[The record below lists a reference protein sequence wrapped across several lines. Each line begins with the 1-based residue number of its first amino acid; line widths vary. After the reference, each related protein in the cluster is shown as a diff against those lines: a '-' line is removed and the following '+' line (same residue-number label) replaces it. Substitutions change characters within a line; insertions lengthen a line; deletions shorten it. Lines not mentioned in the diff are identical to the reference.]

1 MVKLILLFRETKP
14 DANVLIGWSTRFVP
28 QAERMP
34 GLRRV
39 TVSHV
44 EGGPAGPSDVRL
56 IHELYFDDRAA
67 LTAAMG
73 SPEGIAAG
81 ETLVALLGTE
91 PGAVEMLFAEH
102 QEGDVHGA

>member
-1 MVKLILLFRETKP
+1 MYKLILIFHETKLGA
-14 DANVLIGWSTRFVP
+14 DFLIGWSTRFVP
-28 QAERMP
+28 QADRMP

-67 LTAAMG
+67 LTAAMS
-73 SPEGIAAG
+73 SPEGVAAG
-81 ETLVALLGTE
+81 EVLVELLG
-91 PGAVEMLFAEH
+91 PDAGVVDMLFAEH
-102 QEGDVHGA
+102 QEGELHGP

>member
-1 MVKLILLFRETKP
+1 MVKLILIFRETKP
-14 DANVLIGWSTRFVP
+14 DANFLIGWSTRFVP

-67 LTAAMG
+67 LTAAMAA
-73 SPEGIAAG
+73 PEGIAAG
-81 ETLVALLGTE
+81 EALVALHGTE
-91 PGAVEMLFAEH
+91 PGAIEMRVAEH
-102 QEGDVHGA
+102 KESDAHGN